1 MGRAEFEYDETGAT
15 FFYVALSFYALFLIP
30 CTFFFWPSDRKEDA
44 KHKKERR
51 CECEGCEKKHK
62 RKIERQPW
70 QKTIKIVKFV
80 GLALAWALFAVLAY
94 KVTQIEHDHVEYDPY
109 HILGLD
115 READVKEIKK
125 AYRELSKQ
133 LHPDRGGDA
142 EQFDNIAKAYQALT
156 DDEARE
162 NWMKYGNPDGPK
174 ATTFGIALPKWIVS
188 KEYGIW
194 VLVFYG
200 LLFMVVLPVTVGI
213 WWYNSIKYSADKV
226 LMDTTQLY
234 VHFLQKTPKMEFNRM
249 MMVLGGSFEF
259 WKYYNKEIV
268 ERETD
273 DVEVPRVMRELKN
286 LGEGKKE
293 PPLSNPYSLKARTL
307 LHAHLSRLPLDSEN
321 LENDQLYI
329 ISKCPILVEEMLSLM
344 VQLYFYG
351 HVSRQPSLETIENVT
366 RLLPM
371 IIQAMWPRTSTLL
384 QLPHIS
390 EYNLN
395 GFKKQ
400 KVYSCSDLAALHESK
415 RRAVLHSFDD
425 QQYEDICFVLESMPR
440 LDISANFEVKGED
453 DKHNVTVG
461 SLVTLRVTLR
471 RKPLLDGEKRHH
483 ESIEAH
489 DAALAAAA
497 ASEQAENAD
506 PQTPQQP
513 KRKVWEKPPQKKAK
527 SAKAKKTAKK
537 KKGKEDK
544 KEETEE
550 SKKEGTEESHKEQ
563 NDNASDG
570 EESSIEDN
578 SDDESVG
585 SASEKNDVD
594 DTGAESGDEYDE
606 DEEWAKHGEVGRKEN
621 VLETKSR
628 LTHVVHAPYFPN
640 DKYEWWWLYLID
652 KKMRKLVS
660 PVISCK
666 TLIDEETVEI
676 KFPAPQQKG
685 NYSLTLFVKSD
696 SYVDCDYAVD
706 VKLSVGDAPEIVL
719 PKYEDTDE
727 EEDDHE
733 HSVDLSEYTE
743 GSESDDSDQE

>member
-1 MGRAEFEYDETGAT
+1 MGRAEFEYDETGTT
-15 FFYVALSFYALFLIP
+15 FYYVALSFYVLFLIP
-30 CTFFFWPSDRKEDA
+30 CTFFFWPSDRKDDG

-51 CECEGCEKKHK
+51 CECEGCERKHK
-62 RKIERQPW
+62 RKMECQPW
-70 QKTIKIVKFV
+70 KKTIKTIKFV
-80 GLALAWALFAVLAY
+80 GLALAWALFAFLAY
-94 KVTQIEHDHVEYDPY
+94 KVTQIEHEHVEYDPY
-109 HILGLD
+109 NILGLD

-142 EQFDNIAKAYQALT
+142 QQFDAIAKAYQALT
-156 DDEARE
+156 DEEARQ

-194 VLVFYG
+194 VLAFYG
-200 LLFMVVLPVTVGI
+200 LLFMVVLPVAVGI

-249 MMVLGGSFEF
+249 LMVLGGSFEF

-273 DVEVPRVMRELKN
+273 DVEVPRVMRDLKN
-286 LGEGKKE
+286 LGEGKRE

-329 ISKCPILVEEMLSLM
+329 IAKCPILVEEMLSLM

-371 IIQAMWPRTSTLL
+371 IVQAMWPRSSTLL

-395 GFKKQ
+395 AFKKQ

-415 RRAVLHSFDD
+415 RRAVLHSFED

-461 SLVTLRVTLR
+461 SLVTLRVNLC
-471 RKPLLDGEKRHH
+471 RKPLLDSERRIR
-483 ESIEAH
+483 EVEEAH
-489 DAALAAAA
+489 DAAVAAAA
-497 ASEQAENAD
+497 AAVQAEAEG
-506 PQTPQQP
+506 TEHSTVQQP

-537 KKGKEDK
+537 KKGKDDK

-550 SKKEGTEESHKEQ
+550 NETAKEQ
-563 NDNASDG
+563 NDNDSEA
-570 EESSIEDN
+570 ENSSAEDN
-578 SDDESVG
+578 SDDEDDG
-585 SASEKNDVD
+585 SAPEKNNDES
-594 DTGAESGDEYDE
+594 TAAESEDDYDD
-606 DEEWAKHGEVGRKEN
+606 DEEWAKHDEVARKKN
-621 VLETKSR
+621 VLEAKSR
-628 LTHVVHAPYFPN
+628 LTHSIHAPYFPSE
-640 DKYEWWWLYLID
+640 KYEWWWLYLID
-652 KKMRKLVS
+652 KKMRRLVS

-696 SYVDCDYAVD
+696 SYVDCDYAID
-706 VKLSVGDAPEIVL
+706 VKLSVADAPEIVL

-727 EEDDHE
+727 EDDE
-733 HSVDLSEYTE
+733 HDHSADLSEYTE
-743 GSESDDSDQE
+743 ESGSDSADEDE